1 MEPNRHGDALAAV
14 HPRGSGRDSKVWIAA
29 KCAAGL
35 TTVTPEVRFVSSTLS
50 DFEANDVVT

>member
-1 MEPNRHGDALAAV
+1 MLWPLFIPVVPVVIARYGSPPNV
-14 HPRGSGRDSKVWIAA
+14 P
-29 KCAAGL
+29 AGL